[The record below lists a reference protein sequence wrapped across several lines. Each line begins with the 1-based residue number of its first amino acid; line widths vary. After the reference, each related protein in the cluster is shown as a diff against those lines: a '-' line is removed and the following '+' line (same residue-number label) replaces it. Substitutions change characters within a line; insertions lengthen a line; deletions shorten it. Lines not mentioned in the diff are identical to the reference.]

1 MPLIRA
7 LEDLNRQ
14 YPRPVLTIGNF
25 DGVHLGH
32 QALFTLVKK
41 RAADLDG
48 TSMVMTFE
56 PHPIRVLTKQNGP
69 PLITLYDQKI
79 DLIQQCGIDVVICL
93 NFTPELAALEPE
105 EFIRQVL
112 VERIG
117 VAELVIGYDYT
128 FGRKARGNRE
138 MLMALG
144 EQYGFQVHTVGPLPG
159 PDGEVTSSTR
169 IRDLV
174 QQGEVEKVPPLLG
187 RYYRIAG
194 QVVRG
199 RDRGGRLLGFPTAN
213 LRLVDELIPK
223 TGVYAVRV
231 THEGQ
236 TYNGVANIGYNPTF
250 GDVGLSVE
258 VHCFDFSQSIY
269 DQDIRVDFIARVRDE
284 KKFSGPEDLAR
295 QIQKDCQLAKDV
307 LSESYAKNKKAAG

>member
-7 LEDLNRQ
+7 LEDLNQ
-14 YPRPVLTIGNF
+14 QFPRPVLTIGNF

-32 QALFTLVKK
+32 QALFNLVKK
-41 RAADLDG
+41 RAAEIQG

-56 PHPIRVLTKQNGP
+56 PHPLRVLTKQKGP

-79 DLIQQCGIDVVICL
+79 ELIQRCGIDVVICL
-93 NFTPELAALEPE
+93 DFTPELAALEPE
-105 EFIRQVL
+105 DFIRQVL
-112 VERIG
+112 VDRIG
-117 VAELVIGYDYT
+117 LAEIVIGYDYT

-138 MLMALG
+138 MLIEMG
-144 EQYGFQVHTVGPLPG
+144 NQYGFKVHTVGAQPG

-194 QVVRG
+194 RVVRG
-199 RDRGGRLLGFPTAN
+199 RDRGGKLLGFPTAN

-231 THEGQ
+231 THGGQ
-236 TYNGVANIGYNPTF
+236 SYHGVANIGYNPTF

-258 VHCFDFSQSIY
+258 VHCFDFNQSIY
-269 DQDIRVDFIARVRDE
+269 DEDIRVEFIARVRDE

-295 QIQKDCQLAKDV
+295 QIQKDCQLARHV
-307 LSESYAKNKKAAG
+307 LSDSRLGDEKTAG